1 MLLETNCLANWFN
14 WCNKK
19 RKVDPIILKVGG
31 RLFPGPTQL
40 LPENGNGIDGQDVL
54 DSLVCALKGCL
65 PNPDGKLV
73 TTAETWLHREFRHS
87 TRNLLVGVANSLH
100 QIMPNDWKMSDCIPS
115 PLLQPAGSAERLPL
129 LQQEIEILSA
139 GRLTNR
145 DLFFIWS
152 EQEGTMER
160 KIDFYPDPRSFFRLS
175 FSGDEGTEEPFLN

>member
-1 MLLETNCLANWFN
+1 
-14 WCNKK
+14 
-19 RKVDPIILKVGG
+19 
-31 RLFPGPTQL
+31 
-40 LPENGNGIDGQDVL
+40 
-54 DSLVCALKGCL
+54 
-65 PNPDGKLV
+65 
-73 TTAETWLHREFRHS
+73 
-87 TRNLLVGVANSLH
+87 
-100 QIMPNDWKMSDCIPS
+100 MPNDWKMSDCIPS